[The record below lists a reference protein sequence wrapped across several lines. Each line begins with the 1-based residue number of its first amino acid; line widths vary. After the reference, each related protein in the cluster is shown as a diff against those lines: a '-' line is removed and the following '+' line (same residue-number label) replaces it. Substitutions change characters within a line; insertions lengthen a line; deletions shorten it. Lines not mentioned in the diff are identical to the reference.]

1 ATDREH
7 LLAKQPVR
15 FAVLGT
21 TVAEQD
27 RHVDIAALAGQ
38 AQAQPPAPSENATIN
53 LIRLLVQQGV
63 LKKEQADALVR
74 QAEAEALQ
82 AQQARQAVAPA
93 AAVAAVPGEVRV

>member
-1 ATDREH
+1 MNAKVNR
-7 LLAKQPVR
+7 LA
-15 FAVLGT
+15 LGMG
-21 TVAEQD
+21 VML
-27 RHVDIAALAGQ
+27 AALAGQ

-93 AAVAAVPGEVRV
+93 AAVAASPGRSAYPISRRWCATRSATK